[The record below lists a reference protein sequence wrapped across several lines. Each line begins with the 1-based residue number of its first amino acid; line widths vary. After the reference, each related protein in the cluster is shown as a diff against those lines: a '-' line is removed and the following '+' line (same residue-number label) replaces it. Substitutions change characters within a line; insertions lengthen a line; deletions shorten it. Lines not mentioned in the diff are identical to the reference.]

1 MKKKKEFQPHCTAAM
16 RKLEFYGIKIEN
28 DVENE
33 CREKIVIAKQNRFK
47 RR

>member
-1 MKKKKEFQPHCTAAM
+1 MKKEKEFQPHCTAAM

-33 CREKIVIAKQNRFK
+33 WEKIVIAKQNRFK